1 MNHWKTKLLTW
12 VITLDFNR
20 VKIRNVGICL
30 AIIFSLLLGFEHDR
44 SLQAQI
50 EFPRVFEGMMND
62 TVRLSA
68 EEREALRKVDVPL
81 AKEKEYGN
89 SVFSGFKNQLATQ
102 GISISDKG
110 KDAKYLMA
118 LANRVKPLLQNAG
131 RYSKLRIYV
140 VDSPD
145 VDARSVPGGI
155 LIFYR
160 GLLESAESE
169 AALIGIVGHE
179 LSHLD
184 RRHQLKPLQQQA
196 LAQQQFQRM
205 AAQGQFNP
213 QSFFDFGKL
222 SMNSFHPFHP
232 DEEAEADLDA
242 VGWMYQLGYQPTEL
256 GKLFQRLAPG
266 NRPGA
271 DFMPS
276 FLRMHP
282 PFPERSAKVTEETAR
297 LQQIEPKLDLII
309 GRDELQRRSPA
320 KPLKDR

>member
-1 MNHWKTKLLTW
+1 MYQLLPW
-12 VITLDFNR
+12 VITLDSKQ
-20 VKIRNVGICL
+20 VKIRNVGVCL
-30 AIIFSLLLGFEHDR
+30 LITYCVLLGFERDR
-44 SLQAQI
+44 SLLAQI
-50 EFPRVFEGMMND
+50 EFPRLFEDVMND

-81 AKEKEYGN
+81 AKEKEYGD
-89 SVFSGFKNQLATQ
+89 SIFSGFKNQLATQ
-102 GISISDKG
+102 GISISDKNR
-110 KDAKYLMA
+110 DAKYLMA
-118 LANRVKPLLQNAG
+118 LANRVKPLLQNAR
-131 RYSKLRIYV
+131 RYPQLRIYV

-145 VDARSVPGGI
+145 VDARSIPGGI

-160 GLLESAESE
+160 GLFESAESE

-184 RRHQLKPLQQQA
+184 RRHQLKPLQQQE

-205 AAQGQFNP
+205 ATQGQFNP
-213 QSFFDFGKL
+213 RDFFDFGKL

-242 VGWMYQLGYQPTEL
+242 VVWMYQLGYQPTEL

-271 DFMPS
+271 EFMPS

-297 LQQIEPKLDLII
+297 LQQIEPRLDLII
-309 GRDELQRRSPA
+309 GRDELKRRSPA
-320 KPLKDR
+320 KLPKGR